1 MIEIDEAFIKNNI
14 KSKMLLQIH
23 DELVFDIEEGELETV
38 KKIVKEIMEHTVNL
52 LVPLEVSTDFG
63 TDLYETK

>member
-1 MIEIDEAFIKNNI
+1 MDQNTTVFKPQKDE
-14 KSKMLLQIH
+14 SKR
-23 DELVFDIEEGELETV
+23 
-38 KKIVKEIMEHTVNL
+38 VKEIMEHTVNL